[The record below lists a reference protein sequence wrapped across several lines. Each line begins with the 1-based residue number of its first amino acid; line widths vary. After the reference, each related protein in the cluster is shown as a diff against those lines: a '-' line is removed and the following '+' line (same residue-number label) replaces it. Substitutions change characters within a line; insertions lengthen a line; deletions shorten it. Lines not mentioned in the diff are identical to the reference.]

1 MTGTVALW
9 PDALARLMPLHLRL
23 DAKGAVA
30 AMGPTL
36 RRVLGAETIGVA
48 LADLADVRRPSR
60 LDPPPQGARVD
71 MVLRRDPRH
80 PLQGVVVP
88 MPDGGVLMNLSFG
101 LGVTEAVRDLALTET
116 DFAPTDLTVELLW
129 LVEANGAVTGELR
142 SLNLRLQGAQAAAR
156 EQALTDPLT
165 GISNRRALEVALA
178 DHCAGVEGFALM
190 QLDLDRFKQ
199 VNDTLGHA
207 AGDHVL
213 AEVARVLTQE
223 TRASDTLARLGGD
236 EFVILL
242 SGMSDAQLALQV
254 ADRITRRLSRPIPFE
269 GTPCRI
275 GASGGLVVIP
285 PRAFPRPDALLR
297 QADDALYEAKRAGR
311 GRTVL
316 RPWADPA

>member
-1 MTGTVALW
+1 MTAAVAPW
-9 PDALARLMPLHLRL
+9 PDALARLMPLYLWL
-23 DAKGAVA
+23 DPGGAVA
-30 AMGPTL
+30 AVGPTL
-36 RRVLGAETIGVA
+36 RRVLGADVTGVP
-48 LADLADVRRPSR
+48 LADLVTLRRPAR
-60 LDPPPQGARVD
+60 LDPPPQGVRVD

-80 PLQGVVVP
+80 PLQGMAVP
-88 MPDGGVLMNLSFG
+88 LPDGGVLMNLSFG
-101 LGVTEAVRDLALTET
+101 LGVTEAARDLSLTET

-142 SLNLRLQGAQAAAR
+142 SLNLRLQGAQAVAQ
-156 EQALTDPLT
+156 EQAMTDPLT
-165 GISNRRALEVALA
+165 GISNRRALEAALA
-178 DHCAGVEGFALM
+178 DHCAGVEGFSLI

-236 EFVILL
+236 EFVVLL
-242 SGMSDAQLALQV
+242 SGMSDPRLALQV

-275 GASGGLVVIP
+275 GVSGGLVVAP
-285 PRAFPRPDALLR
+285 PRAFPQPEALLR
-297 QADDALYEAKRAGR
+297 QADAALYEAKRSGR

-316 RPWADPA
+316 RDWAGQG